1 MPSTVYLM
9 FSRSGDLAGL
19 ERGHPADEGAARGE
33 AARLLRRDTDVGV
46 VEIWRY
52 GRLMGDVRD

>member
-19 ERGHPADEGAARGE
+19 ERGHPADEGSARGE
-33 AARLLRRDTDVGV
+33 AARLLRRDTDVGA
-46 VEIWRY
+46 VEIWRG
-52 GRLMGDVRD
+52 GRLVDSVRA

>member
-19 ERGHPADEGAARGE
+19 ERGHSADEGSARGE